1 MTSTPSI
8 PAVPCFDV
16 HRAALLPSGSMPGAA
31 LGMGQTRSLT
41 LYFDGRT
48 STGIREI
55 DAGTFRS
62 TQGPY
67 LEFLHV
73 VAGDATLVGDDGEVH
88 EIGPGAAV
96 TLRPD
101 WTGRWTVRETVRVTV
116 ARVYTE

>member
-1 MTSTPSI
+1 MPTSTAH
-8 PAVPCFDV
+8 AVPCPDV
-16 HRAALLPSGSMPGAA
+16 TRAALLPSGSMPGAA

-55 DAGTFRS
+55 DSGTFRT

-67 LEFLHV
+67 LEFLHI
-73 VAGDATLVGDDGEVH
+73 VAGDATIVADDGEVH
-88 EIGPGAAV
+88 EIGPGAVV

-101 WTGRWTVRETVRVTV
+101 WSGRWVVRETLRLTV
-116 ARVYTE
+116 ARVYAS